1 MSQLDPSRRKIT
13 KIARNAAHFVQSRAK
28 DQGLGG
34 SEYEVIHC
42 IRKSPGIS
50 PDEIG
55 RQLYL
60 EKSAVAHLTASLERK
75 GFIRREVDPRD
86 KRRRRLF
93 PTDQADALKN
103 SRAALEAFYYGWL
116 LEEVESEK
124 REVFLEVLETLYAR
138 SKQAR
143 REENRPLIE
152 RLNAEEMER
161 NETDER
167 G

>member
-1 MSQLDPSRRKIT
+1 MDPSRRKIT

-60 EKSAVAHLTASLERK
+60 EKSAVAHLTASLEK
-75 GFIRREVDPRD
+75 KEFIRREVDPGD
-86 KRRRRLF
+86 RRRRRIF
-93 PTDQADALKN
+93 PTEKAEALKN
-103 SRAALEAFYYGWL
+103 SRAALEAYYYGWL
-116 LEEVESEK
+116 YQQTEPEK
-124 REVFLEVLETLYAR
+124 LAVFLEVLDTLYIR
-138 SKQAR
+138 SKEAR
-143 REENRPLIE
+143 RDENRPLI
-152 RLNAEEMER
+152 RLLEEEMDGKE
-161 NETDER
+161 
-167 G
+167 

>member
-1 MSQLDPSRRKIT
+1 MDPSRRKIT

-60 EKSAVAHLTASLERK
+60 EKSAVAHLTASLEKK
-75 GFIRREVDPRD
+75 GFIRREVDPGD
-86 KRRRRLF
+86 RRRRRIF
-93 PTDQADALKN
+93 PTEKAEALKN
-103 SRAALEAFYYGWL
+103 SRAALEAYYYGWL
-116 LEEVESEK
+116 YQQTEPEK
-124 REVFLEVLETLYAR
+124 LAVFLEVLDTLYIR
-138 SKQAR
+138 SKEAR
-143 REENRPLIE
+143 RDENRPLI
-152 RLNAEEMER
+152 RLLEEEMDGKE
-161 NETDER
+161 
-167 G
+167 

>member
-1 MSQLDPSRRKIT
+1 MIHGTNGD
-13 KIARNAAHFVQSRAK
+13 AAVSDR
-28 DQGLGG
+28 
-34 SEYEVIHC
+34 S
-42 IRKSPGIS
+42 
-50 PDEIG
+50 G
-55 RQLYL
+55 RCTQ
-60 EKSAVAHLTASLERK
+60 
-75 GFIRREVDPRD
+75 
-86 KRRRRLF
+86 
-93 PTDQADALKN
+93 N

-116 LEEVESEK
+116 LEEVEPEK

-143 REENRPLIE
+143 REENRPLIQ

>member
-1 MSQLDPSRRKIT
+1 M
-13 KIARNAAHFVQSRAK
+13 
-28 DQGLGG
+28 
-34 SEYEVIHC
+34 
-42 IRKSPGIS
+42 
-50 PDEIG
+50 
-55 RQLYL
+55 YL

-116 LEEVESEK
+116 LEEVEPEK

-143 REENRPLIE
+143 REENRPLIQ